1 MKVIVQKFGGTSV
14 QSERHRDR
22 VAELV
27 GRAIE
32 MGYRPVVVVS
42 AMGRQGAPYATD
54 TLLSLV
60 DPSALAP
67 AHLDLLL
74 ACGEVIAASVL
85 VSCLVRRGLPAVPVT
100 GGEAG
105 IVTDEEYGQARI
117 LEVDPAPLEALLAQ
131 NRVPVVAGFQG
142 RTRSGHI
149 TTLGRGGSDTTAAA
163 LGAALKAE
171 VVDIFTDVEGLMTAD
186 PRIVENAHRVPAA
199 DYDEVLQMATLGARV
214 MHPRAVE
221 IARQFAVPL
230 RIRSTFSDADGTL
243 VGAGTRALDT
253 WAHRDPASAVTGITA
268 LADLTQILAV
278 RRGDPGGDWAWRL
291 FEALAAAGISVDLIN
306 VFPDSAYFCVP
317 ASLAGPAEAV
327 VAQQNLA
334 CRVEGER
341 AKVSVVGSAIHGLPG
356 VMAQVLGALAEAGIE
371 VLQTA
376 DSHSTISCLVRREEM
391 ERAVRAMH
399 ARFGL

>member
-22 VAELV
+22 VVELV
-27 GRAIE
+27 ARAQAQ
-32 MGYRPVVVVS
+32 GYRPVVVVS

-60 DPSALAP
+60 DAGALEP
-67 AHLDLLL
+67 EQLDLLL
-74 ACGEVIAASVL
+74 GCGEVIASAV
-85 VSCLVRRGLPAVPVT
+85 VASCLVRRGIPAVPLT
-100 GGEAG
+100 GGAAG
-105 IVTDEEYGQARI
+105 IVTDAEHGSARI
-117 LEVDPAPLEALLAQ
+117 LEVDPTPVEALLASG
-131 NRVPVVAGFQG
+131 RVPVVAGFQG
-142 RTRSGHI
+142 RTESGKL

-186 PRIVENAHRVPAA
+186 PRIVADAHHVPAA

-230 RIRSTFSDADGTL
+230 RIRSTFSESDGTM
-243 VGAGTRALDT
+243 VGAAPRTLDS
-253 WAHRDPASAVTGITA
+253 WAHREPASAVTGVTA
-268 LADLTQILAV
+268 LDGLAQCRV
-278 RRGDPGGDWAWRL
+278 AGAGAQPGNWAWRL
-291 FEALAAAGISVDLIN
+291 FQALAEAGISVDLIN
-306 VFPDSAYFCVP
+306 VFPDEAYFCIP
-317 ASLAGPAEAV
+317 QDLRQRAEEV
-327 VAQQNLA
+327 VVGQHLSGTMQPD
-334 CRVEGER
+334 R

-356 VMAQVLGALAEAGIE
+356 VMAHVLAALSQADIA

-376 DSHSTISCLVRREEM
+376 DSHSTISCLV
-391 ERAVRAMH
+391 ERASMEAAVRCLH
-399 ARFGL
+399 ESFGL